1 MKAMSTGPQ
10 MLSSAG
16 FNGFYPTSSTSPL
29 LSSPADYAALGI
41 QGPPTKQQKLAL
53 KASQH
58 SKQISDYRRRIKDLK
73 CDMALKDTEI
83 QNL

>member
-1 MKAMSTGPQ
+1 

-16 FNGFYPTSSTSPL
+16 FNGFYPGSATMPGTSPL
-29 LSSPADYAALGI
+29 LSSPTEYAALGI
-41 QGPPTKQQKLAL
+41 QGPPTKQQKQAL

-58 SKQISDYRRRIKDLK
+58 SKQISDYRKRIKDLK
-73 CDMALKDTEI
+73 CDLAVRDTEI